1 MQRIERKKGEIIMA
15 REFIVPG
22 QIISGAGALD
32 MARGALAQFGK
43 KALIVTDKVM
53 IELGNCEKVENVL
66 KREGIAYSVYSGVT
80 GEPTDQMIDEGL
92 KQYQAE
98 NCDFLIALGGGS
110 PIDSMKAIAS
120 LVADG
125 GSISDYMGKEIKVEM
140 PPIIAIPTTAGTG
153 SEATQFTIITD
164 TKKDIKMLLKGKV
177 LMPDLAVIDPQFTM
191 TAPPKITA
199 ATGLDALCHA
209 VEAYTSRKAQAMSDT
224 FALSAVKRIFKY
236 LPAAFHDGQNE
247 EARVE
252 MSVAALEA
260 GIAFNNASVTLIH
273 GMSRPI
279 GALFHVAHGLSNAM
293 LMKECL
299 GFALE
304 GAYGRFAELGRAI
317 GAAKNEDSD
326 KTASEKFLE
335 AVVCLT
341 QELETPTLEEYG
353 IDKGKFFHVIKK
365 MAHDAMESG
374 SPQNTQRKI
383 TQGDVEQMYRNLW

>member
-1 MQRIERKKGEIIMA
+1 MA
-15 REFIVPG
+15 REFIIPG
-22 QIISGAGALD
+22 QIINGSGALD
-32 MARGALAQFGK
+32 MAESALAQFGK
-43 KALIVTDKVM
+43 KAMIVTDKVM
-53 IELGNCEKVENVL
+53 IQLGNCEKVESAL
-66 KREGIAYSVYSGVT
+66 KNQGVDYSIYSEIV
-80 GEPTDQMIDEGL
+80 GEPTDKMIEAGL
-92 KQYQAE
+92 AQYKAE

-120 LVADG
+120 LAADG
-125 GSISDYMGKEIKVEM
+125 GNISDYMGKEINVDM

-164 TKKDIKMLLKGKV
+164 TKRDIKMLLKGKV
-177 LMPDLAVIDPQFTM
+177 LMPQLAIIDPQFTM

-224 FALSAVKRIFKY
+224 FALSAVKRIFRY
-236 LPAAFHDGQNE
+236 LPVAFHDGQNE
-247 EARVE
+247 EAHIQ

-299 GFALE
+299 SFALE
-304 GAYGRFAELGRAI
+304 GAYDRFAELGRAI
-317 GAAKNEDSD
+317 GAADHEDSD
-326 KTASEKFLE
+326 QEVSKKFLQ
-335 AVVCLT
+335 AVVALT
-341 QELETPTLEEYG
+341 DELETPTLEQFG
-353 IDKGKFFHVIKK
+353 IDKEEFFKVIKK
-365 MAHDAMESG
+365 MAGDAMESG
-374 SPQNTQRKI
+374 SPQNTQREI
-383 TQGDVEQMYRNLW
+383 TQADVEKMYRNLW

>member
-1 MQRIERKKGEIIMA
+1 MA

-22 QIISGAGALD
+22 QIINGAGALD
-32 MARGALAQFGK
+32 MAENTLSHFGK

-53 IELGNCEKVENVL
+53 IELGNCEKVETAL
-66 KREGIAYSVYSGVT
+66 KNQGIAYSIYSEIT
-80 GEPTDQMIDEGL
+80 GEPTDQMVDAGL
-92 KQYQAE
+92 ARYKAE

-120 LVADG
+120 LVARG
-125 GSISDYMGKEIKVEM
+125 GSISDYMGKEINVEM
-140 PPIIAIPTTAGTG
+140 PPIVAIPTTAGTG

-177 LMPDLAVIDPQFTM
+177 LMPQLAIIDPQFTM

-224 FALSAVKRIFKY
+224 FALSAVKRIFRY
-236 LPAAFHDGQNE
+236 LPIAFHDGQNE
-247 EARVE
+247 EARVQ
-252 MSVAALEA
+252 MSIAALEA

-317 GAAKNEDSD
+317 GVAENADSD
-326 KTASEKFLE
+326 QEASRKFLG
-335 AVVCLT
+335 AAMKLVD
-341 QELETPTLEEYG
+341 ELETPTLEAYG
-353 IDKGKFFHVIKK
+353 INKGQFFGAIEK

-374 SPQNTQRKI
+374 SPQNTQREI
-383 TQGDVEQMYRNLW
+383 TQADVEQLYRDLW

>member
-1 MQRIERKKGEIIMA
+1 MA
-15 REFIVPG
+15 REFIIPG
-22 QIISGAGALD
+22 QIINGSGALD
-32 MARGALAQFGK
+32 MAESALAQFGK
-43 KALIVTDKVM
+43 KAMIVTDKVM
-53 IELGNCEKVENVL
+53 IQLGNCEKVESAL
-66 KREGIAYSVYSGVT
+66 KNQGVDYSIYSEIV
-80 GEPTDQMIDEGL
+80 GEPTDKMIEAGL
-92 KQYQAE
+92 AQYKAE

-125 GSISDYMGKEIKVEM
+125 GNISDYMGKEINVDM

-164 TKKDIKMLLKGKV
+164 TKRDIKMLLKGKV
-177 LMPDLAVIDPQFTM
+177 LMPQLAIIDPQFTM

-224 FALSAVKRIFKY
+224 FALSAVKRIFRY
-236 LPAAFHDGQNE
+236 LPVAFHDGRNE
-247 EARVE
+247 EARIQ

-299 GFALE
+299 SFALE
-304 GAYGRFAELGRAI
+304 GAYDRFAELGRAI
-317 GAAKNEDSD
+317 GAADHEDSD
-326 KTASEKFLE
+326 QEASKKFLQ
-335 AVVCLT
+335 AVVALT
-341 QELETPTLEEYG
+341 DELETPTLEQFG
-353 IDKGKFFHVIKK
+353 IDKEEFFKVIKK
-365 MAHDAMESG
+365 MAGDAMESG
-374 SPQNTQRKI
+374 SPQNTQREI
-383 TQGDVEQMYRNLW
+383 TQADVEKMYRNLW

>member
-1 MQRIERKKGEIIMA
+1 MA
-15 REFIVPG
+15 REFIIPG
-22 QIISGAGALD
+22 QIINGSGALD
-32 MARGALAQFGK
+32 MAESALTQFGK
-43 KALIVTDKVM
+43 KAMIVTDKVM
-53 IELGNCEKVENVL
+53 IQLGNCEKVERAL
-66 KREGIAYSVYSGVT
+66 KNQGVDYSIYSEIV
-80 GEPTDQMIDEGL
+80 GEPTDKMIEAGL
-92 KQYQAE
+92 AQYKAE

-125 GSISDYMGKEIKVEM
+125 GNISDYMGKEINVDM

-164 TKKDIKMLLKGKV
+164 TKRDIKMLLKGKV
-177 LMPDLAVIDPQFTM
+177 LMPQLAIIDPQFTM

-224 FALSAVKRIFKY
+224 FALSAVKRIFRY
-236 LPAAFHDGQNE
+236 LPVAFHDGQNE
-247 EARVE
+247 EAHIQ

-299 GFALE
+299 SFALE
-304 GAYGRFAELGRAI
+304 GAYDRFAELGRAI
-317 GAAKNEDSD
+317 GAADHEDSD
-326 KTASEKFLE
+326 QEASKKFLQ
-335 AVVCLT
+335 AVVALT
-341 QELETPTLEEYG
+341 DELETPTLEQFG
-353 IDKGKFFHVIKK
+353 IDKEEFFKVIKK
-365 MAHDAMESG
+365 MAGDAMESG
-374 SPQNTQRKI
+374 SPQNTQREI
-383 TQGDVEQMYRNLW
+383 TQADVEKMYRNLW